1 MVNFP
6 TNKIER
12 SQGLIFQVFFFL
24 LQTLPVLAEVAGL
37 GIAPFSIKVRHA
49 CAQEDRCTHVL
60 LCVLACTSL
69 QFLVARSRTDPA
81 FAAVLLSSFGG
92 IAMSE
97 PGELQAAKA
106 ELQRKKNNLRTAIQ
120 RHDKLLESSSAES
133 QEALK
138 AELGVAK
145 AKLGVA
151 EAELG
156 VAKEELGVAKEEL
169 GVVKAKEDTPEQQSE
184 IVKAEMGVVKA
195 EMGVAKAEMGVAKAE
210 MGVAKAEWDVAIA
223 VYDSEAKTSNPGRLE
238 FLQGQINDGKETYND
253 SKQAYN
259 DRKITYKRLEGQ
271 LSSLDFR
278 APPGCLKVTWLFIAA
293 FLLYSPVSPRS
304 HHESDC
310 CHEHPNLSYLV
321 VITNAFHAHAFAN
334 TYDHDLESLLFS
346 SLLPTGH
353 ISTNSTVNQ
362 V

>member
-1 MVNFP
+1 
-6 TNKIER
+6 
-12 SQGLIFQVFFFL
+12 VFFFL

-210 MGVAKAEWDVAIA
+210 WDVAIA

-238 FLQGQINDGKETYND
+238 FLQGQINDRKETYND

-271 LSSLDFR
+271 LPSLDFR
-278 APPGCLKVTWLFIAA
+278 APPGCLKVTW
-293 FLLYSPVSPRS
+293 FLHGCS
-304 HHESDC
+304 
-310 CHEHPNLSYLV
+310 
-321 VITNAFHAHAFAN
+321 
-334 TYDHDLESLLFS
+334 
-346 SLLPTGH
+346 
-353 ISTNSTVNQ
+353 
-362 V
+362 

>member
-156 VAKEELGVAKEEL
+156 VAKEELGV
-169 GVVKAKEDTPEQQSE
+169 VKAKEDTPEQQSE
-184 IVKAEMGVVKA
+184 IVKAEMGVV
-195 EMGVAKAEMGVAKAE
+195 KAEMGVAKAE

-278 APPGCLKVTWLFIAA
+278 APPGCLKVTW
-293 FLLYSPVSPRS
+293 FLHGCS
-304 HHESDC
+304 
-310 CHEHPNLSYLV
+310 
-321 VITNAFHAHAFAN
+321 
-334 TYDHDLESLLFS
+334 
-346 SLLPTGH
+346 
-353 ISTNSTVNQ
+353 
-362 V
+362 